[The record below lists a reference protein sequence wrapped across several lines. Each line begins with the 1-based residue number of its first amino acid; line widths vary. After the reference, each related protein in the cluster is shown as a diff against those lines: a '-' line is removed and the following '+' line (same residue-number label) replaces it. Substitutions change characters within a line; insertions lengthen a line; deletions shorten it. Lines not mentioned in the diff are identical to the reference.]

1 MNRREK
7 YPDGY
12 LPKIKYWT
20 QQLDNPQLDR
30 IYILSK
36 LKYFIEA
43 ESNRLKIEEL
53 DHALDK
59 SLSTR
64 KI

>member
-43 ESNRLKIEEL
+43 ESNRLKINQLRLEL
-53 DHALDK
+53 DN
-59 SLSTR
+59 SLNKNT
-64 KI
+64 